1 MSGDLIIDLRQLLP
15 LRRRLMLLSNL
26 RLQRLFDVLGG
37 ELENQTRRRIST
49 EKTDPDGEPWDEWSE
64 AYAAVRPQKGG
75 LLDLDGGLVDSIA
88 YETSSDA
95 ITVGSNLVYALVHQD
110 GWKKKNIPARPYLG
124 VSDENLAD
132 LGQLVIDFIA
142 QEVRAA

>member
-1 MSGDLIIDLRQLLP
+1 MSGALVIDLRQLLP
-15 LRRRLMLLSNL
+15 LRRRLMMLSQL
-26 RLQRLFDVLGG
+26 RLQRLFDILGS
-37 ELENQTRRRIST
+37 EMESQTRRRLSS
-49 EKTDPDGEPWDEWSE
+49 EKTDPDGERWHEWSE
-64 AYAAVRPQKGG
+64 AYTAVRPRKGG

-95 ITVGSNLVYALVHQD
+95 ITVGSSLIYALVHQD
-110 GWKKKNIPARPYLG
+110 GDEEMGIPARPYLG
-124 VSDENLAD
+124 VSDDNLDD

>member
-15 LRRRLMLLSNL
+15 LRRRLMLLSHL

-49 EKTDPDGEPWDEWSE
+49 EKTDPDGEKWIEWSE

-95 ITVGSNLVYALVHQD
+95 VTVGSNLVYALVHQE
-110 GWKKKNIPARPYLG
+110 GWDKKNIPARPYLG

>member
-15 LRRRLMLLSNL
+15 LRRRLTLLSNL

-37 ELENQTRRRIST
+37 ELENQTRRRISS
-49 EKTDPDGEPWDEWSE
+49 EKTDPDGETWDEWSE
-64 AYAAVRPQKGG
+64 AYEKVRPQKGG

-88 YETSSDA
+88 HETSSDA

-110 GWKKKNIPARPYLG
+110 GWEEKKIPARPYLG

>member
-15 LRRRLMLLSNL
+15 LRRRLMLLSDL
-26 RLQRLFDVLGG
+26 RLERLFDILGSEIEG
-37 ELENQTRRRIST
+37 QTRRRLTS
-49 EKTDPDGEPWDEWSE
+49 EKTDPAGESWHEWTE
-64 AYAAVRPQKGG
+64 AYAAVRPKRGG

-110 GWKKKNIPARPYLG
+110 GDEDLGIPARPYLG

-142 QEVRAA
+142 REARAA

>member
-15 LRRRLMLLSNL
+15 LRRRLTLLSNL

-37 ELENQTRRRIST
+37 ELDNQTRRRISS
-49 EKTDPDGEPWDEWSE
+49 EKTDPDGEPWIEWSE

-95 ITVGSNLVYALVHQD
+95 ITVGSNLVYALVHQE
-110 GWKKKNIPARPYLG
+110 GWEKKNIPARPYLG